1 MDTMESCLSALQI
14 WLLRY
19 CVFLYCVFLYCVFL
33 YCALALL
40 LCWLMVLWRYC
51 SVALRSSCPGP
62 YCSLVQGPI
71 ALLLDCPITHITLLP
86 CCPPALD
93 YSVLSCSDSNPPLW
107 PLLSNP
113 TSDLLFVFM
122 DASLIGCLSRS
133 RSWSPRARSLAISH
147 PIHPLA
153 HLLLLRQP
161 TNPSTP
167 PPLHPP
173 TTVFPFSPPPGSR
186 SLVDA
191 ANAPHSPT

>member
-1 MDTMESCLSALQI
+1 M
-14 WLLRY
+14 
-19 CVFLYCVFLYCVFL
+19 
-33 YCALALL
+33 ALL
-40 LCWLMVLWRYC
+40 LCCPTVLL
-51 SVALRSSCPGP
+51 S
-62 YCSLVQGPI
+62 QGPI

-133 RSWSPRARSLAISH
+133 RSWSPRARSLALSH
-147 PIHPLA
+147 PIHHPLA

-167 PPLHPP
+167 PPPNHRLSL
-173 TTVFPFSPPPGSR
+173 FSPSR
-186 SLVDA
+186 VEIARGCGQRTPLPYINSDFYQL
-191 ANAPHSPT
+191 PHHLGCIAKRPASRVKVEWLGCSHYKLPITRRTGCALSPCSSTPR